1 MTTGQRIKKLR
12 KDLSLSAEKLA
23 VRLNVSPATVYRWE
37 KGDIEKVPMTILPTL
52 ADALHTT
59 PEYIMGWSDEQ
70 PTPRPPDDPSLVQ
83 INTEEARILAKGFDR
98 MPEAERKRALD
109 MAKLIFEKYA
119 DYFDGKGYD
128 DDAT

>member
-23 VRLNVSPATVYRWE
+23 VRLNVPPATVYRWE

-52 ADALHTT
+52 AEALHTT

-70 PTPRPPDDPSLVQ
+70 PDTEKQVTLQ
-83 INTEEARILAKGFDR
+83 TEEARILAMGFDR

-109 MAKLIFEKYA
+109 MAKLIFAAYA
-119 DYFDGKGYD
+119 DQFDEKGIND
-128 DDAT
+128 DDERRR